1 MYLFTLLNIMCNAML
16 VLQSKN
22 RFLQQKNTITQIFWK
37 KFWLADW
44 FGFSIYIVVFG
55 CASVLLAAK
64 KDVQR
69 LFWSFWTMI

>member
-1 MYLFTLLNIMCNAML
+1 LFCNKKILLL
-16 VLQSKN
+16 KFSE
-22 RFLQQKNTITQIFWK
+22 K

-69 LFWSFWTMI
+69 LFWSFWTMIDRSKTSGSSLCYLL